1 MESVDGE
8 WYVFIVDEDDKFVS
22 HATVPA
28 NVGQDPNDPKF
39 TDANGAEYGKRIL
52 AATDEGIWVNYLYF
66 NPAYGN
72 REENKHTWVVK
83 HDGPIFGSGWY
94 AGARGPT
101 SERNFEPGAYAK
113 HLVQQAIQRYQS
125 AGREASIAYHNS
137 MESVDGPWYVLIID
151 ETNTM
156 VAHPLNKAQI
166 GSDATKARDSKG
178 RLFGPDAVVATENG
192 KWIKSVYHPNPT
204 RGGRVEPKHLWAV
217 RHDGLLFISGWVGGR
232 TDSG

>member
-28 NVGQDPNDPKF
+28 NVGQDLNDPKF

-156 VAHPLNKAQI
+156 VAPPEQGA
-166 GSDATKARDSKG
+166 D
-178 RLFGPDAVVATENG
+178 RLRRHQGAGLEGPTLRPG
-192 KWIKSVYHPNPT
+192 
-204 RGGRVEPKHLWAV
+204 RGGRHRERQVDQVCLSPQPHAGWARRTEAPVGRPARRSAVHL
-217 RHDGLLFISGWVGGR
+217 RLVGGR